1 MMRDDLNGI
10 VKKAAVSLAALAAV
24 AASGA
29 LFIALLIW
37 IAPGTDKTNHK
48 TCIDGVEYVYR
59 GDGRGGLAVHVDR
72 TGAPVACDE

>member
-10 VKKAAVSLAALAAV
+10 IKKAAVSLAALAAV
-24 AASGA
+24 AASGV
-29 LFIALLIW
+29 LFIW
-37 IAPGTDKTNHK
+37 IAQGADRANHK

-59 GDGRGGLAVHVDR
+59 GDGLGGLAVHVDR